1 MSAIKLHL
9 EMAERD
15 ALERYA
21 DSIGVPA
28 EDVVYAALNRLLL
41 KDARDP
47 EVIQDIRET
56 KEWRKDN
63 LPLWSDS
70 SASVHA
76 YEGNQPGD
84 PVKGSRVIIEAVM
97 SKNPP
102 LHLPLGNMAIDRMRA
117 KMTDLETD
125 V

>member
-21 DSIGVPA
+21 DSIGVSA

-41 KDARDP
+41 KEARDP
-47 EVIQDIRET
+47 ETIQDIRET

-76 YEGNQPGD
+76 YEGKHDAEPEH
-84 PVKGSRVIIEAVM
+84 SRY
-97 SKNPP
+97 
-102 LHLPLGNMAIDRMRA
+102 L
-117 KMTDLETD
+117 
-125 V
+125 

>member
-15 ALERYA
+15 ALDRYA
-21 DSIGVPA
+21 DSLGVSS
-28 EDVVYAALNRLLL
+28 EDVVYSALNRLLL
-41 KDARDP
+41 HGREP

-56 KEWRKDN
+56 KEWRRDN

-76 YEGNQPGD
+76 YEGKHDAEPEH
-84 PVKGSRVIIEAVM
+84 SRY
-97 SKNPP
+97 
-102 LHLPLGNMAIDRMRA
+102 L
-117 KMTDLETD
+117 
-125 V
+125 

>member
-15 ALERYA
+15 ALDRYA
-21 DSIGVPA
+21 ESIGVSS
-28 EDVVYAALNRLLL
+28 EDVVYAALNRMLM

-47 EVIQDIRET
+47 ETIQDIRET
-56 KEWRKDN
+56 KEWRRDN

-76 YEGNQPGD
+76 YEGKFDAEPER
-84 PVKGSRVIIEAVM
+84 SRY
-97 SKNPP
+97 
-102 LHLPLGNMAIDRMRA
+102 L
-117 KMTDLETD
+117 
-125 V
+125 

>member
-15 ALERYA
+15 ALDRYA
-21 DSIGVPA
+21 DSLGVSS

-41 KDARDP
+41 HGRDP

-56 KEWRKDN
+56 REWRRDN

-76 YEGNQPGD
+76 YEGKHDAEPEH
-84 PVKGSRVIIEAVM
+84 SRY
-97 SKNPP
+97 
-102 LHLPLGNMAIDRMRA
+102 L
-117 KMTDLETD
+117 
-125 V
+125 

>member
-21 DSIGVPA
+21 DSIGVSA

-41 KDARDP
+41 KEARDP
-47 EVIQDIRET
+47 ETIQDIRET

-76 YEGNQPGD
+76 YEGKHDAEPER
-84 PVKGSRVIIEAVM
+84 SRY
-97 SKNPP
+97 
-102 LHLPLGNMAIDRMRA
+102 L
-117 KMTDLETD
+117 
-125 V
+125 